1 MLLDGVHGRAGVQ
14 VLWAV
19 MGSAECEFKTLIVNR
34 GERARDQILY
44 LVIQTCQVRRLLLKE
59 TMA

>member
-1 MLLDGVHGRAGVQ
+1 MFLDGVHGRAGVQ

-19 MGSAECEFKTLIVNR
+19 MGSAECEFKTLIVN
-34 GERARDQILY
+34 ARDQILY
-44 LVIQTCQVRRLLLKE
+44 LVIQTCHGLDREGLPSKE